1 MDVCICVPVYDDW
14 DNAGPLV
21 EDFVGC
27 NYNGV
32 TLMIIDNGS
41 KQQNE
46 PLARRIQEIENV
58 SVVRIETNL
67 GFGGAIQEATKVT
80 KADWLVWMPGNMKV
94 LTSEMS
100 DFISL
105 LRSCPSSTFV
115 KAKRIGRPVLD
126 RIKTMLASVAQTI
139 FAGKIMVDTGGT
151 PCAVHRSNPL
161 WREIL
166 SAPTDY
172 RFDSYMLYAA
182 RNLGLRVERPKV
194 FYHERLVGTSHWQSG
209 FSAELQLMKSL
220 IRSIISWRIDESP
233 KRRSRRNG

>member
-27 NYNGV
+27 NYNRV

-58 SVVRIETNL
+58 SVVRIENNL

-80 KADWLVWMPGNMKV
+80 EADWLVWMPGNMKV
-94 LTSEMS
+94 LTSEIS
-100 DFISL
+100 DFLSL
-105 LRSCPSSTFV
+105 LRSCPPSTFV
-115 KAKRIGRPVLD
+115 KAKRVKRPILD
-126 RIKTMLASVAQTI
+126 GIKTMLASVAQTI
-139 FAGKIMVDTGGT
+139 VAGKIMVDTGGT
-151 PCAVHRSNPL
+151 PCAVHRSNAL
-161 WREIL
+161 WKEIL

-172 RFDSYMLYAA
+172 RFDSYMLFAA
-182 RNLGLRVERPKV
+182 RHLSLQVERPKV
-194 FYHERLVGTSHWQSG
+194 PYHERLVGTSHWQSG
-209 FSAELQLMKSL
+209 FSAELHLMQSL
-220 IRSIISWRIDESP
+220 LRSIVKWKIHKSHQR
-233 KRRSRRNG
+233 KARNG